1 MLDLHERYYEPD
13 ENGRLWL
20 QHRFEGTNEER
31 KQYVIY
37 FNEKVKEFCK
47 NYNYTFL
54 DVKKYLNKINYSI
67 KKKIDKTNFLVTHN
81 KILKNS
87 KKNY

>member
-1 MLDLHERYYEPD
+1 MPIIFEYD
-13 ENGRLWL
+13 EK
-20 QHRFEGTNEER
+20 HS
-31 KQYVIY
+31 
-37 FNEKVKEFCK
+37 

-87 KKNY
+87 KKR